1 MGNRSTVQIAAL
13 VFGVIYLAVGI
24 LGFLPFLGGSFT
36 LTNTKLLGLFNINL
50 LHNLVH
56 VVIGIAGLAAVTS
69 IPNARR
75 FCQVVG
81 VILLLLGV
89 LGIFVANPL
98 GLLDIGGLDLPPPP
112 VSGAGLAH
120 FWFAAPVSTRSAA
133 RRSGARV
140 VQGVL
145 HQPSDRPR
153 WGFRR

>member
-1 MGNRSTVQIAAL
+1 MGNRSTVQMAAL

-75 FCQVVG
+75 FCQVVA
-81 VILLLLGV
+81 VVLLLLGV
-89 LGIFVANPL
+89 LRVFVANTIGHL
-98 GLLDIGGLDLPPPP
+98 YICGLSFTPNL
-112 VSGAGLAH
+112 V
-120 FWFAAPVSTRSAA
+120 
-133 RRSGARV
+133 
-140 VQGVL
+140 
-145 HQPSDRPR
+145 
-153 WGFRR
+153 

>member
-1 MGNRSTVQIAAL
+1 MGNRSTAQMAAL
-13 VFGVIYLAVGI
+13 VFGAVYLAVGV

-69 IPNARR
+69 LPNARR

-89 LGIFVANPL
+89 LGVFVANPL
-98 GLLDIGGLDLPPPP
+98 GLLYIGGLDIPPPP
-112 VSGAGLAH
+112 G
-120 FWFAAPVSTRSAA
+120 TRG
-133 RRSGARV
+133 GARLFCFV
-140 VQGVL
+140 PAASPPRTVQ
-145 HQPSDRPR
+145 
-153 WGFRR
+153 